1 MALAKLAGNREPTP
15 SAIAGNSDVQH
26 EGQLRTLMAAKIP
39 WVGHSEQQTAHRI
52 DDKDEPRD
60 HDNAQAHN
68 AFESGD
74 FKYADLDAIAPQDS

>member
-1 MALAKLAGNREPTP
+1 
-15 SAIAGNSDVQH
+15 
-26 EGQLRTLMAAKIP
+26 MAAKIP

-68 AFESGD
+68 AFESDD